1 MIPQVIIL
9 SVLIFLLAKMM
20 PGDPFTGLINP
31 NQDPKVIEAMREAAG
46 LNDPWYEQYFRWIG
60 NALHG
65 DFGHS
70 FIFKLPVS
78 TLIAG
83 RVGNTIALAAV
94 SVIITYLIAIPFGLI
109 AGRYQ
114 NSWFDKMVVIYNFFS
129 FAVPLFIFA
138 LIMLFIFGYRLD
150 WFPTSGTVTVGLAE
164 ERGRII

>member
-83 RVGNTIALAAV
+83 RGEYDCIGRCV
-94 SVIITYLIAIPFGLI
+94 SYNHVFNRHSFRFNCWPLPKF
-109 AGRYQ
+109 
-114 NSWFDKMVVIYNFFS
+114 MV
-129 FAVPLFIFA
+129 
-138 LIMLFIFGYRLD
+138 
-150 WFPTSGTVTVGLAE
+150 
-164 ERGRII
+164 

>member
-1 MIPQVIIL
+1 MWKTILRRLLLMIPQVIIL

-94 SVIITYLIAIPFGLI
+94 SVIITYLD
-109 AGRYQ
+109 RK
-114 NSWFDKMVVIYNFFS
+114 SVV
-129 FAVPLFIFA
+129 
-138 LIMLFIFGYRLD
+138 
-150 WFPTSGTVTVGLAE
+150 
-164 ERGRII
+164 

>member
-1 MIPQVIIL
+1 MWKTILRRLLLMIPQVIIL

-70 FIFKLPVS
+70 FIFNYLCPHS
-78 TLIAG
+78 LL
-83 RVGNTIALAAV
+83 VGWGIRLH
-94 SVIITYLIAIPFGLI
+94 
-109 AGRYQ
+109 
-114 NSWFDKMVVIYNFFS
+114 W
-129 FAVPLFIFA
+129 PLCQ
-138 LIMLFIFGYRLD
+138 L
-150 WFPTSGTVTVGLAE
+150 
-164 ERGRII
+164 